1 MQRKAISTRGIVL
14 AAVLTALHVAVSPA
28 TAQTPLR
35 QVPETRQEIS
45 LSFAGVVKKSAGA
58 VVNVY
63 GARVEKQPRNPFM
76 DDPFFRR
83 FFGDRGFGVPQER
96 VQRSLGS
103 GVVVDA
109 GGLVVTNNHVIE
121 GMSEVKVAF
130 ADKREVEATI
140 LLRDPRTDLAVLKLK
155 SAKDLVAIELADSDK
170 VEIGDLVLAIGNP
183 FGVGQTVTQ
192 GIVSALARTQ
202 IGVGDAQSFI
212 QTDAAINPGNSG
224 GALVDMQGRVIG
236 INTAIFSRSGGS
248 HGIGFAI
255 PAAMVRVVVESAKS
269 GAKTVRRPWFGARL
283 QALTPDVADGL
294 GLDRPAGSVVAGV
307 VEKGPAA
314 EGGLRRSD
322 VILAVDGVAVDD
334 PESFGYRF
342 ATRPLGGTTTLTV
355 LRGGRRLVLPVKLV
369 PAPELRPREPI
380 TLSGRSPLA
389 GLTVMNLSPAVAE
402 ELALDAGTDGVVVGE
417 VEEGSTAARIGFQKG
432 DIIQALNGERM
443 ATSREVETALK
454 ERKRAWEVTI
464 SRGGQSV
471 TSVFPG

>member
-1 MQRKAISTRGIVL
+1 MQRKATITRGALL
-14 AAVLTALHVAVSPA
+14 AAALTASSLASAPA
-28 TAQTPLR
+28 LAQTPLR
-35 QVPETRQEIS
+35 QVPESRKEIS
-45 LSFAGVVKKSAGA
+45 LSFSGVVKKSAAA

-109 GGLVVTNNHVIE
+109 SGLVVTNNHVIE

-155 SAKDLVAIELADSDK
+155 NAKDLVAIELADSDR
-170 VEIGDLVLAIGNP
+170 VEIGDIVLAIGNP

-255 PAAMVRVVVESAKS
+255 PAAMVRVVVESART
-269 GAKTVRRPWFGARL
+269 GATTVRRPWFGARL

-307 VEKGPAA
+307 VDKGPAA

-322 VILAVDGVAVDD
+322 VILAVDGFAGDA

-342 ATRPLGGTTTLTV
+342 ATRPLGGVATLTV
-355 LRGGRRLVLPVKLV
+355 LRSGKRVVLPVKLV
-369 PAPELRPREPI
+369 PAPELRPREPV
-380 TLSGRSPLA
+380 TLAGRTPLSGI
-389 GLTVMNLSPAVAE
+389 TVMNLSPALAE
-402 ELALDAGTDGVVVGE
+402 ELAIDAGTEGVVVAE
-417 VEEGSTAARIGFQKG
+417 IEEGSTAARVGFRKG
-432 DIIQALNGERM
+432 DIIQALNGEAMTR
-443 ATSREVETALK
+443 SRDVEAALR
-454 ERKRAWEVTI
+454 ERQRSWEVTI

>member
-1 MQRKAISTRGIVL
+1 MQRKVISSRGLLL
-14 AAVLTALHVAVSPA
+14 AAALAALPVAVSPA
-28 TAQTPLR
+28 AAQTPLR

-45 LSFAGVVKKSAGA
+45 LSFSGVVKRSAGA

-109 GGLVVTNNHVIE
+109 SGLVVTNNHVIE

-283 QALTPDVADGL
+283 QALTPDV
-294 GLDRPAGSVVAGV
+294 
-307 VEKGPAA
+307 
-314 EGGLRRSD
+314 
-322 VILAVDGVAVDD
+322 
-334 PESFGYRF
+334 
-342 ATRPLGGTTTLTV
+342 
-355 LRGGRRLVLPVKLV
+355 
-369 PAPELRPREPI
+369 
-380 TLSGRSPLA
+380 
-389 GLTVMNLSPAVAE
+389 SPAWSRRVRRRRA
-402 ELALDAGTDGVVVGE
+402 ACAAPTSSWRST
-417 VEEGSTAARIGFQKG
+417 GSPSTIPNPSATASRRARS
-432 DIIQALNGERM
+432 AAPR
-443 ATSREVETALK
+443 R
-454 ERKRAWEVTI
+454 
-464 SRGGQSV
+464 
-471 TSVFPG
+471 